1 MKFHARRIWHWVLL
15 TTLMLAF
22 WSHAAVAFAQ
32 RKKAEPEAQKE
43 YVMPYILVILCIA
56 LGLLVVCRGGSR
68 SKDVKMPGI
77 EDDSHVTK

>member
-1 MKFHARRIWHWVLL
+1 MKLHARRFWHWFLSMML
-15 TTLMLAF
+15 TLAF

-68 SKDVKMPGI
+68 STDVKMPGV
-77 EDDSHVTK
+77 DDESHVTK